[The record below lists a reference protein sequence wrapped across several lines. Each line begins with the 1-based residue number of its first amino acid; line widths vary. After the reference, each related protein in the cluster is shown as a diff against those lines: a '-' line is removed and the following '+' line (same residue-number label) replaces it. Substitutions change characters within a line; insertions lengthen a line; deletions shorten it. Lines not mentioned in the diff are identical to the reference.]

1 MNTELVLEKLRS
13 KKSALMWEGSS
24 EILRCHD
31 IQYLLP
37 LQPYCSEIRASL
49 DKIKMGGIVISHRKT
64 IQLALDYI
72 ENRCQGRC
80 RCSLYL
86 EESYISPISEKKRG
100 FLRIKES
107 KVLQHEHEEHFWIVC
122 HSCGN
127 EFKVIEIIGGHVPF
141 YHWNSLTEKKE
152 L

>member
-13 KKSALMWEGSS
+13 KKSDLMWEGSS

-37 LQPYCSEIRASL
+37 LQPYCSQIRASL
-49 DKIKMGGIVISHRKT
+49 DKIKMGGIVISHRA
-64 IQLALDYI
+64 IILLALDYI
-72 ENRCQGRC
+72 ENRCQGLC

-86 EESYISPISEKKRG
+86 EESYISPSSEKEKG

-107 KVLQHEHEEHFWIVC
+107 EVLQYEHEEHFWIMC
-122 HSCGN
+122 NSCGN
-127 EFKVIEIIGGHVPF
+127 EFKVIEVIGGHVPL
-141 YHWNSLTEKKE
+141 YRWYCLT
-152 L
+152 